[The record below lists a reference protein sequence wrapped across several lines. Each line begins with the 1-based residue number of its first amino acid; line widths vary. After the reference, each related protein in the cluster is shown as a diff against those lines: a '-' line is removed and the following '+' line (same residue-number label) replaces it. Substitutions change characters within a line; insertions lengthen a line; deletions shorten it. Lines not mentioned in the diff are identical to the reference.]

1 MMHNIKSFWFL
12 IIVLAANVIQCITGF
27 AGTVL
32 AMPFSIMLVG
42 FDVARPILNVLGI
55 IASVIIV
62 WQKKDCVNKKELL
75 KITCIMLAGMVPG
88 FLIINRFSVNSGPL
102 YKILGIVVIG
112 FTVLGIVRS
121 RNQSKNGAKARHGG
135 RLNDIV
141 MYALLLVS
149 GVVHGMFVC
158 GGPLLVVY
166 ANDKLKESDE
176 FRSTVSAVWIILNS
190 INMFTDMGAGRFNK
204 STLILLA
211 ASTAMLF
218 LAMFIGNLIYKH
230 MNKKA
235 FMVLTYTLMAIS
247 GLSLLV
253 K

>member
-1 MMHNIKSFWFL
+1 MLNVRNFWFF
-12 IIVLAANVIQCITGF
+12 IVVLATNIIQCITGF

-55 IASVIIV
+55 VASVIIV
-62 WQKKDCVNKKELL
+62 AQKRQFVNKKELL

-88 FLIINRFSVNSGPL
+88 FLIINHFSVNSGVL
-102 YKILGIVVIG
+102 YKTLGIIVIG
-112 FTVLGIVRS
+112 FTALGIIRS
-121 RNQSKNGAKARHGG
+121 RRQDKNNVKKQN
-135 RLNDIV
+135 RLFIDIV
-141 MYALLLVS
+141 MYGLLLIS
-149 GVVHGMFVC
+149 GIVHGMFVC

-166 ANDKLKESDE
+166 ANDKLKDSDE
-176 FRSTVSAVWIILNS
+176 FRSTVSAVWIVLNS
-190 INMFTDMGAGRFNK
+190 INMFTDIGAGRFNGN
-204 STLILLA
+204 TVILLLI
-211 ASTAMLF
+211 STAVLF
-218 LAMFIGNLIYKH
+218 LAMLIGNLIYKH

-247 GLSLLV
+247 GVSLLV

>member
-1 MMHNIKSFWFL
+1 MLNVRNFWFF
-12 IIVLAANVIQCITGF
+12 IVVLAANIIQCITGF

-55 IASVIIV
+55 VASVIIV
-62 WQKKDCVNKKELL
+62 AQKRQFVNKKELL

-88 FLIINRFSVNSGPL
+88 FLIINHFSVNSGVL
-102 YKILGIVVIG
+102 YKTLGIIVIG
-112 FTVLGIVRS
+112 FTALGIIRS
-121 RNQSKNGAKARHGG
+121 RRQDKNNVKKQN
-135 RLNDIV
+135 RLFIDIV
-141 MYALLLVS
+141 MYGLLLLS
-149 GVVHGMFVC
+149 GIVHGMFVC

-166 ANDKLKESDE
+166 ANDKLKDSDE
-176 FRSTVSAVWIILNS
+176 FRSTVSAVWIVLNS
-190 INMFTDMGAGRFNK
+190 INMFTDIGAGRFNGN
-204 STLILLA
+204 TVILLLI
-211 ASTAMLF
+211 STAVLF
-218 LAMFIGNLIYKH
+218 LAMLIGNLIYKH

-247 GLSLLV
+247 GVSLLV

>member
-1 MMHNIKSFWFL
+1 MSHT
-12 IIVLAANVIQCITGF
+12 AQC
-27 AGTVL
+27 V
-32 AMPFSIMLVG
+32 
-42 FDVARPILNVLGI
+42 
-55 IASVIIV
+55 
-62 WQKKDCVNKKELL
+62 Q
-75 KITCIMLAGMVPG
+75 
-88 FLIINRFSVNSGPL
+88 
-102 YKILGIVVIG
+102 
-112 FTVLGIVRS
+112 
-121 RNQSKNGAKARHGG
+121 ARHGG
-135 RLNDIV
+135 RINDIV

>member
-1 MMHNIKSFWFL
+1 MLNVRNFWFF
-12 IIVLAANVIQCITGF
+12 IVVLAANIIQCITGF

-55 IASVIIV
+55 VASVIIV
-62 WQKKDCVNKKELL
+62 AQKRQFVNKKELL

-88 FLIINRFSVNSGPL
+88 FLIINHFSVNSGVL
-102 YKILGIVVIG
+102 YKTLGIIVIG
-112 FTVLGIVRS
+112 FTALGIIRS
-121 RNQSKNGAKARHGG
+121 RRQGKNNVKKQK
-135 RLNDIV
+135 RLFNDIV
-141 MYALLLVS
+141 MYGLLLLS
-149 GVVHGMFVC
+149 GIVHGMFVC

-166 ANDKLKESDE
+166 ANDKLKDSDE
-176 FRSTVSAVWIILNS
+176 FRSTVSAVWIVLNS
-190 INMFTDMGAGRFNK
+190 INMFTDIGAGRFNGN
-204 STLILLA
+204 TVILLLI
-211 ASTAMLF
+211 STAVLF
-218 LAMFIGNLIYKH
+218 LAMLIGNLIYKH

-247 GLSLLV
+247 GVSLLV

>member
-1 MMHNIKSFWFL
+1 MLNVRNFWFF
-12 IIVLAANVIQCITGF
+12 IVVLAANIIQCITGF

-55 IASVIIV
+55 VASVIIV
-62 WQKKDCVNKKELL
+62 AQKRQFVNKKELL

-88 FLIINRFSVNSGPL
+88 FLIINRFSVNSGVL
-102 YKILGIVVIG
+102 YKTLGIIVIG
-112 FTVLGIVRS
+112 FTALGIIRS
-121 RNQSKNGAKARHGG
+121 RRQGKNNDKKQN
-135 RLNDIV
+135 RLFIDIV
-141 MYALLLVS
+141 MYGLLLLS
-149 GVVHGMFVC
+149 GIVHGMFVC

-166 ANDKLKESDE
+166 ANDKLKDSDE
-176 FRSTVSAVWIILNS
+176 FRSTVSAVWIVLNS
-190 INMFTDMGAGRFNK
+190 INMFTDIGAGRFNGN
-204 STLILLA
+204 TVILLLI
-211 ASTAMLF
+211 STAVLF
-218 LAMFIGNLIYKH
+218 LAMLIGNLIYKH

-247 GLSLLV
+247 GASLLV

>member
-1 MMHNIKSFWFL
+1 MQNIKSFLFL
-12 IIVLAANVIQCITGF
+12 LVVLAANVIQCITGF

-42 FDVARPILNVLGI
+42 FDVAKPILNVLGI
-55 IASVIIV
+55 VASVIIV
-62 WQKKDCVNKKELL
+62 WQKKNYINKKEFI

-88 FLIINRFSVNSGPL
+88 FLIVNRFSVNSGVL

-112 FTVLGIVRS
+112 FTALGIVRS
-121 RNQSKNGAKARHGG
+121 RSQSKGG
-135 RLNDIV
+135 SKQHRGGPFNDIV
-141 MYALLLVS
+141 MYAVLLVS

-176 FRSTVSAVWIILNS
+176 FRSTVSAVWIVLNS
-190 INMFTDMGAGRFNK
+190 INMFTDAGAGRFNK
-204 STLILLA
+204 NTLVLLA
-211 ASTAMLF
+211 VSTAVLF

-235 FMVLTYTLMAIS
+235 FMALTYTLMAIS

>member
-1 MMHNIKSFWFL
+1 MLNVRNFWFF
-12 IIVLAANVIQCITGF
+12 IVVLATNIIQCITGF

-55 IASVIIV
+55 VASVIIV
-62 WQKKDCVNKKELL
+62 AQKRQFVNKKELL

-88 FLIINRFSVNSGPL
+88 FLIINRFSVNSGVL
-102 YKILGIVVIG
+102 YKTLGIIVIG
-112 FTVLGIVRS
+112 FTALGIIRS
-121 RNQSKNGAKARHGG
+121 RRQDKNNVKKQK
-135 RLNDIV
+135 RLFNDIV
-141 MYALLLVS
+141 MYGLLLLS
-149 GVVHGMFVC
+149 GIVHGMFVC

-166 ANDKLKESDE
+166 ANDKLKDSDE
-176 FRSTVSAVWIILNS
+176 FRSTVSAVWIVLNS
-190 INMFTDMGAGRFNK
+190 INMFTDIGAGRFNGN
-204 STLILLA
+204 TVILLLI
-211 ASTAMLF
+211 STAVLF
-218 LAMFIGNLIYKH
+218 LAMLIGNLIYKH

-247 GLSLLV
+247 GVSLLV

>member
-1 MMHNIKSFWFL
+1 MLNVRNFWFF
-12 IIVLAANVIQCITGF
+12 IVVLATNIIQCITGF

-55 IASVIIV
+55 VASVIIV
-62 WQKKDCVNKKELL
+62 AQKRQFVNKKELL

-88 FLIINRFSVNSGPL
+88 FLIINRFSVNSGVL
-102 YKILGIVVIG
+102 YKTLGIIVIG
-112 FTVLGIVRS
+112 FTALGIIRS
-121 RNQSKNGAKARHGG
+121 RRQDKNNVKKQK
-135 RLNDIV
+135 RLFIDIV
-141 MYALLLVS
+141 MYGLLLLS
-149 GVVHGMFVC
+149 GIVHGMFVC

-166 ANDKLKESDE
+166 ANDKLKDSDE
-176 FRSTVSAVWIILNS
+176 FRSTVSAVWIVLNS
-190 INMFTDMGAGRFNK
+190 INMFTDIGAGRFNGN
-204 STLILLA
+204 TVILLLI
-211 ASTAMLF
+211 STAVLF
-218 LAMFIGNLIYKH
+218 LAMLIGNLIYKH

-247 GLSLLV
+247 GVSLLV

>member
-1 MMHNIKSFWFL
+1 MLNVRNFWFF
-12 IIVLAANVIQCITGF
+12 IVVLAANIIQCITGF

-55 IASVIIV
+55 VASVIIV
-62 WQKKDCVNKKELL
+62 AQKRQFVNKKELL

-88 FLIINRFSVNSGPL
+88 FLIINHFSVNSGVL
-102 YKILGIVVIG
+102 YKTLGIIVIG
-112 FTVLGIVRS
+112 FTALGIIRS
-121 RNQSKNGAKARHGG
+121 RRQGKNNDKKQN
-135 RLNDIV
+135 RLFIDIV
-141 MYALLLVS
+141 MYGLLLLS
-149 GVVHGMFVC
+149 GIVHGMFVC

-166 ANDKLKESDE
+166 ANDKLKDSDE
-176 FRSTVSAVWIILNS
+176 FRSTVSAVWIVLNS
-190 INMFTDMGAGRFNK
+190 INMFTDIGAGRFNGN
-204 STLILLA
+204 TVILLLI
-211 ASTAMLF
+211 STAVLF
-218 LAMFIGNLIYKH
+218 LAMLIGNLIYKH

-247 GLSLLV
+247 GVSLLV

>member
-1 MMHNIKSFWFL
+1 MLNVRNLCFFIV
-12 IIVLAANVIQCITGF
+12 VLAANIIQCITGF

-55 IASVIIV
+55 VASVIIV
-62 WQKKDCVNKKELL
+62 AQKRQFVNKKELL

-88 FLIINRFSVNSGPL
+88 FLIINHFSVNSGVL
-102 YKILGIVVIG
+102 YKTLGIIVIG
-112 FTVLGIVRS
+112 FTALGIIRS
-121 RNQSKNGAKARHGG
+121 RLQGKNNDKKQN
-135 RLNDIV
+135 RLFIDIV
-141 MYALLLVS
+141 MYGLLLLS
-149 GVVHGMFVC
+149 GIVHGMFVC

-166 ANDKLKESDE
+166 ANDKLKDSDE
-176 FRSTVSAVWIILNS
+176 FRSTVSAVWIVLNS
-190 INMFTDMGAGRFNK
+190 INMFTDIGAGRFNGN
-204 STLILLA
+204 TVILLLI
-211 ASTAMLF
+211 STAVLF
-218 LAMFIGNLIYKH
+218 LAMLIGNLIYKH

-247 GLSLLV
+247 GVSLLV

>member
-1 MMHNIKSFWFL
+1 MLNVRNFWFF
-12 IIVLAANVIQCITGF
+12 IVVLAANIIQCITGF

-55 IASVIIV
+55 VASVIIV
-62 WQKKDCVNKKELL
+62 AQKRQFVNKKELL

-88 FLIINRFSVNSGPL
+88 FLIINHFSVNSGAL
-102 YKILGIVVIG
+102 YKTLGIIVIG
-112 FTVLGIVRS
+112 FTALGIIRS
-121 RNQSKNGAKARHGG
+121 RRQDKNNVKKQK
-135 RLNDIV
+135 RLFNDIV
-141 MYALLLVS
+141 MYGLLLLS
-149 GVVHGMFVC
+149 GIVHGMFVC

-166 ANDKLKESDE
+166 ANDKLKDSDE
-176 FRSTVSAVWIILNS
+176 FRSTVSAVWIVLNS
-190 INMFTDMGAGRFNK
+190 INMFTDIGAGRFNGN
-204 STLILLA
+204 TVILLLI
-211 ASTAMLF
+211 STAVLF
-218 LAMFIGNLIYKH
+218 LAMLIGNLIYKH

-247 GLSLLV
+247 GVSLLV

>member
-1 MMHNIKSFWFL
+1 MLNVRNFWFF
-12 IIVLAANVIQCITGF
+12 IVVLATNVIQCITGF

-55 IASVIIV
+55 VASVIIV
-62 WQKKDCVNKKELL
+62 AQKRQFVNKKELL

-88 FLIINRFSVNSGPL
+88 FLIINHFSVNSGVL
-102 YKILGIVVIG
+102 YKTLGIVVIG
-112 FTVLGIVRS
+112 FTALGIIRS
-121 RNQSKNGAKARHGG
+121 RRQGKNNVKKQNG
-135 RLNDIV
+135 LFNDIV
-141 MYALLLVS
+141 MCGLLLLS
-149 GVVHGMFVC
+149 GIVHGMFVC

-166 ANDKLKESDE
+166 ANDKLKDSDE
-176 FRSTVSAVWIILNS
+176 FRSTVSAVWIVLNS
-190 INMFTDMGAGRFNK
+190 INMFTDIGAGRFNGN
-204 STLILLA
+204 TVILLLI
-211 ASTAMLF
+211 STAVLF
-218 LAMFIGNLIYKH
+218 LAMLIGNLIYKH

-247 GLSLLV
+247 GVSLLV

>member
-1 MMHNIKSFWFL
+1 MLNVRNFWFF
-12 IIVLAANVIQCITGF
+12 IVVLAANIIQCITGF

-55 IASVIIV
+55 VASVIIV
-62 WQKKDCVNKKELL
+62 AQKRQFVNKKELL

-88 FLIINRFSVNSGPL
+88 FLIINHFSVNSGVL
-102 YKILGIVVIG
+102 YKTLGIIVIG
-112 FTVLGIVRS
+112 FTALGIIRS
-121 RNQSKNGAKARHGG
+121 RRHGKNNDKKQNG
-135 RLNDIV
+135 LFIDIV
-141 MYALLLVS
+141 MYGLLLLS
-149 GVVHGMFVC
+149 GIVHGMFVC

-166 ANDKLKESDE
+166 ANDKLKDSDE
-176 FRSTVSAVWIILNS
+176 FRSTVSAVWIVLNS
-190 INMFTDMGAGRFNK
+190 INMFTDIGAGRFNGN
-204 STLILLA
+204 TVILLLI
-211 ASTAMLF
+211 STAVLF
-218 LAMFIGNLIYKH
+218 LAMLIGNLIYKH

-247 GLSLLV
+247 GVSLLV

>member
-1 MMHNIKSFWFL
+1 MLNVRNFCFFIV
-12 IIVLAANVIQCITGF
+12 VLATNIIQCITGF

-55 IASVIIV
+55 VASVIIV
-62 WQKKDCVNKKELL
+62 AQKRQFVNKKELL

-88 FLIINRFSVNSGPL
+88 FLIINHFSVNSGVL
-102 YKILGIVVIG
+102 YKTLGIIVIG
-112 FTVLGIVRS
+112 FTALGITRS
-121 RNQSKNGAKARHGG
+121 RRQGKNNVKKQN
-135 RLNDIV
+135 RLFIDIV
-141 MYALLLVS
+141 MYGLLLIS
-149 GVVHGMFVC
+149 GIVHGMFVC

-166 ANDKLKESDE
+166 ANDKLKDSDE
-176 FRSTVSAVWIILNS
+176 FRSTVSAVWIVLNS
-190 INMFTDMGAGRFNK
+190 INMFTDIGAGRFNGN
-204 STLILLA
+204 TVILLLI
-211 ASTAMLF
+211 STAVLF
-218 LAMFIGNLIYKH
+218 LAMLIGNLIYKH

-247 GLSLLV
+247 GVSLLV

>member
-1 MMHNIKSFWFL
+1 MLNVRNFWFF
-12 IIVLAANVIQCITGF
+12 IVVLAANIIQCITGF

-55 IASVIIV
+55 VASVIIV
-62 WQKKDCVNKKELL
+62 AQKRQFVNKKELL

-88 FLIINRFSVNSGPL
+88 FLIINHFSVNSGVL
-102 YKILGIVVIG
+102 YKTLGIIVIG
-112 FTVLGIVRS
+112 FTALGIIRS
-121 RNQSKNGAKARHGG
+121 RRQDKNNVKKQK
-135 RLNDIV
+135 RLFNDIV
-141 MYALLLVS
+141 MYGLLLIS
-149 GVVHGMFVC
+149 GIVHGMFVC

-166 ANDKLKESDE
+166 ANDKLKDSDE
-176 FRSTVSAVWIILNS
+176 FRSTVSAVWIVLNS
-190 INMFTDMGAGRFNK
+190 INMFTDIGAGRFNGN
-204 STLILLA
+204 TVILLLI
-211 ASTAMLF
+211 STAVLF
-218 LAMFIGNLIYKH
+218 LAMLIGNLIYKH

-247 GLSLLV
+247 GVSLLV

>member
-1 MMHNIKSFWFL
+1 MLNVRNFWFFTV
-12 IIVLAANVIQCITGF
+12 VLATNIIQCITGF

-55 IASVIIV
+55 VASVIIV
-62 WQKKDCVNKKELL
+62 AQKRQFVNKKELL

-88 FLIINRFSVNSGPL
+88 FLIINHFSVNSGVL
-102 YKILGIVVIG
+102 YKTLGIIVIG
-112 FTVLGIVRS
+112 FTALGIIRS
-121 RNQSKNGAKARHGG
+121 RRQDKNNVKKQK
-135 RLNDIV
+135 RLFNDIV
-141 MYALLLVS
+141 MYGLLLLS
-149 GVVHGMFVC
+149 GIVHGMFVC

-166 ANDKLKESDE
+166 ANDKLKDSDE
-176 FRSTVSAVWIILNS
+176 FRSTVSAVWIVLNS
-190 INMFTDMGAGRFNK
+190 INMFTDIGAGRFNGN
-204 STLILLA
+204 TVILLLI
-211 ASTAMLF
+211 STAVLF
-218 LAMFIGNLIYKH
+218 LAMLIGNLIYKH

-247 GLSLLV
+247 GVSLLV

>member
-1 MMHNIKSFWFL
+1 MLNVRNFWFFTV
-12 IIVLAANVIQCITGF
+12 VLVTNIIQCITGF

-55 IASVIIV
+55 VASVIIV
-62 WQKKDCVNKKELL
+62 AQKRQFVNKKELL

-88 FLIINRFSVNSGPL
+88 FLIINHFSVNSGVL
-102 YKILGIVVIG
+102 YKTLGIIVIG
-112 FTVLGIVRS
+112 FTALGIIRS
-121 RNQSKNGAKARHGG
+121 RRQGKNNDKKQN
-135 RLNDIV
+135 RLFIDIV
-141 MYALLLVS
+141 MYGLLLIS
-149 GVVHGMFVC
+149 GIVHGMFVC

-166 ANDKLKESDE
+166 ANDKLKDSDE
-176 FRSTVSAVWIILNS
+176 FRSTVSAVWIVLNS
-190 INMFTDMGAGRFNK
+190 INMFTDIGAGRFNGN
-204 STLILLA
+204 TVILLLI
-211 ASTAMLF
+211 STAVLF
-218 LAMFIGNLIYKH
+218 LAMLIGNLIYKH

-247 GLSLLV
+247 GVSLLV

>member
-1 MMHNIKSFWFL
+1 MLNVRNFWFF
-12 IIVLAANVIQCITGF
+12 IVVLATNIIQCITGF

-55 IASVIIV
+55 VASVIIV
-62 WQKKDCVNKKELL
+62 AQKRQFVNKKELL

-88 FLIINRFSVNSGPL
+88 FLIINHFSVNSGVL
-102 YKILGIVVIG
+102 YKTLGIIVIG
-112 FTVLGIVRS
+112 FTALGIIRS
-121 RNQSKNGAKARHGG
+121 RRQGKNNVKKQK
-135 RLNDIV
+135 RLFNDIV
-141 MYALLLVS
+141 MYGLLLIS
-149 GVVHGMFVC
+149 GIVHGMFVC

-166 ANDKLKESDE
+166 ANDKLKDSDE
-176 FRSTVSAVWIILNS
+176 FRSTVSAVWIVLNS
-190 INMFTDMGAGRFNK
+190 INMFTDIGAGRFNGN
-204 STLILLA
+204 TVILLLI
-211 ASTAMLF
+211 STAVLF
-218 LAMFIGNLIYKH
+218 LAMLIGNLIYKH

-247 GLSLLV
+247 GVSLLV

>member
-1 MMHNIKSFWFL
+1 MLNVRNFWFF
-12 IIVLAANVIQCITGF
+12 IVVLATNVIQCITGF

-55 IASVIIV
+55 VASVIIV
-62 WQKKDCVNKKELL
+62 AQKRQFVNKKELL

-88 FLIINRFSVNSGPL
+88 YLIINHFSVNSGVL
-102 YKILGIVVIG
+102 YKTLGIVVIG
-112 FTVLGIVRS
+112 LTALGIIRS
-121 RNQSKNGAKARHGG
+121 RRQGKNNVKRQNG
-135 RLNDIV
+135 LFNDIV
-141 MYALLLVS
+141 MYGLLLLS
-149 GVVHGMFVC
+149 GIVHGMFVC

-166 ANDKLKESDE
+166 ANDKLKDSDE
-176 FRSTVSAVWIILNS
+176 FRSTVSAVWIVLNS
-190 INMFTDMGAGRFNK
+190 INMFTDIGAGRFNGN
-204 STLILLA
+204 TVILLLI
-211 ASTAMLF
+211 STAVLL
-218 LAMFIGNLIYKH
+218 LAMLIGNLIYKH

-247 GLSLLV
+247 GVSLLV

>member
-1 MMHNIKSFWFL
+1 MLNVRNFWFF
-12 IIVLAANVIQCITGF
+12 IVVLATNIIQCITGF

-55 IASVIIV
+55 VASVIIV
-62 WQKKDCVNKKELL
+62 AQKRQFVNKKELL

-88 FLIINRFSVNSGPL
+88 FLIINHFSVNSGVL
-102 YKILGIVVIG
+102 YKTLGIIVIG
-112 FTVLGIVRS
+112 FTALGIIRS
-121 RNQSKNGAKARHGG
+121 RRQGKNNVKKQKRPF
-135 RLNDIV
+135 NDIV
-141 MYALLLVS
+141 MYGLLLLS
-149 GVVHGMFVC
+149 GIVHGMFVC

-166 ANDKLKESDE
+166 ANDKLKDSDE
-176 FRSTVSAVWIILNS
+176 FRSTVSAVWIVLNS
-190 INMFTDMGAGRFNK
+190 INMFTDIGAGRFNGN
-204 STLILLA
+204 TVILLLI
-211 ASTAMLF
+211 STAVLF
-218 LAMFIGNLIYKH
+218 LAMLIGNLIYKH

-247 GLSLLV
+247 GVSLLV

>member
-1 MMHNIKSFWFL
+1 MQNIKSFLFL
-12 IIVLAANVIQCITGF
+12 LVVLAANVIQCITGF

-42 FDVARPILNVLGI
+42 FDVAKPILNVLGI
-55 IASVIIV
+55 VASVIIV
-62 WQKKDCVNKKELL
+62 WQKKNYINKKEFI
-75 KITCIMLAGMVPG
+75 KITCIMLAGMAPG
-88 FLIINRFSVNSGPL
+88 FLIVNRFSVNSGVL

-112 FTVLGIVRS
+112 FTALGIVRS
-121 RNQSKNGAKARHGG
+121 RSQSKGG
-135 RLNDIV
+135 SKQHRGGLFNDIV
-141 MYALLLVS
+141 MYAVLLVS

-176 FRSTVSAVWIILNS
+176 FRSTVSAVWIVLNS
-190 INMFTDMGAGRFNK
+190 INMFTDAGAGRFNK
-204 STLILLA
+204 NTLVLLA
-211 ASTAMLF
+211 VSTAVLF

-235 FMVLTYTLMAIS
+235 FMALTYTLMAIS

>member
-1 MMHNIKSFWFL
+1 MLNVRNFWFF
-12 IIVLAANVIQCITGF
+12 IVVLATNIIQCITGF

-55 IASVIIV
+55 VASVIIV
-62 WQKKDCVNKKELL
+62 AQKRQFVNKKELL

-88 FLIINRFSVNSGPL
+88 FLIINRFSVNSGVL
-102 YKILGIVVIG
+102 YKTLGIIVIG
-112 FTVLGIVRS
+112 FTALGIIRS
-121 RNQSKNGAKARHGG
+121 RRQDKNNVKKQKRPF
-135 RLNDIV
+135 NDIV
-141 MYALLLVS
+141 MYGLLLLS
-149 GVVHGMFVC
+149 GIVHGMFVC

-166 ANDKLKESDE
+166 ANDKLKDSDE
-176 FRSTVSAVWIILNS
+176 FRSTVSAVWIVLNS
-190 INMFTDMGAGRFNK
+190 INMFTDIGAGRFNGN
-204 STLILLA
+204 TVILLLI
-211 ASTAMLF
+211 STAVLF
-218 LAMFIGNLIYKH
+218 LAMLIGNLIYKH

-247 GLSLLV
+247 GVSLLV